1 MVSRRGGAVFCDWVH
16 EETQGKKSR
25 SIFFKKNTW
34 FKNSSQ
40 MWSLVRHRTQV
51 LVIAPKC
58 EHMISVS
65 VDKEEAMRREGQKC
79 WSLKENFQRK
89 AKKHYKINPSYF
101 YVLSGAVADLNPFLG
116 KSLLISVLSGTLAES
131 GGEKCFG
138 IFCYSQKLSPW
149 KQFQRRENPPD
160 CVAFSFKWSIWNVNM
175 NLGSF
180 FFILNSAGETL
191 NSEKWACQ
199 YCFS

>member
-25 SIFFKKNTW
+25 SIFFLKKKNTW

-131 GGEKCFG
+131 GAAKCFG

-180 FFILNSAGETL
+180 SLF
-191 NSEKWACQ
+191 
-199 YCFS
+199 